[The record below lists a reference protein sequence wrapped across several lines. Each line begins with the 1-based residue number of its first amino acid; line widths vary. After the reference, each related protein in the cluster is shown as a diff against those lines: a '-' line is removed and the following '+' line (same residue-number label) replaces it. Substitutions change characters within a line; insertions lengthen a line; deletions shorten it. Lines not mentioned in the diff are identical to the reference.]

1 MGPRCMLRSV
11 LQQDPI
17 TPTQKQSTLDG
28 EPLRAEVSAAA
39 KPHHATLQ
47 MTDPEW
53 GQVAH

>member
-17 TPTQKQSTLDG
+17 TPTQTQSTRDG

-39 KPHHATLQ
+39 KPNHANLKTS
-47 MTDPEW
+47 DP
-53 GQVAH
+53 